1 MALRIKRRV
10 FIDELESIEL
20 NKLFSSRE
28 FVLKKKKEVL
38 YQVSGL
44 GNYVYW
50 MLTSFSEFKKKKKR
64 SQYDAEVMH
73 SF

>member
-28 FVLKKKKEVL
+28 FVLKKKEVL

-64 SQYDAEVMH
+64 GANMMQK
-73 SF
+73 

>member
-28 FVLKKKKEVL
+28 FVLKKKEVL

-44 GNYVYW
+44 GNYAYW
-50 MLTSFSEFKKKKKR
+50 MLTALSEFKKKKRGANMMQK
-64 SQYDAEVMH
+64 
-73 SF
+73 

>member
-28 FVLKKKKEVL
+28 FVLKKKEVL

-44 GNYVYW
+44 GNYAYW
-50 MLTSFSEFKKKKKR
+50 MLTALSEFKKKKKR

>member
-28 FVLKKKKEVL
+28 FVLKKKEVL

-44 GNYVYW
+44 GNYAYW
-50 MLTSFSEFKKKKKR
+50 MLTALSEFKKKKKR
-64 SQYDAEVMH
+64 GANMMQK
-73 SF
+73 